1 MTATEFK
8 TALENFKMK
17 SKQIQELTY
26 NSIVKETTEEQE
38 ERIAY
43 LLKPE
48 NYTKFFDYYF
58 GVGVAFSL
66 ADAPCA
72 DFHQYTYEKVFQDPF
87 IVQLRKWYRGS
98 AKSIHTNVGNMC
110 HLKQNDELFF
120 GVLIGKNEN
129 LAKILLSDL
138 QQHLQF
144 NERYIKDF
152 GVQMS
157 YGSWA
162 DGEFDT
168 TDNKKFKAL
177 GLNQPFRGLRSG
189 ANRIDFAS
197 VDDCEDR
204 KQAKNLELTRENVEK
219 ITGDLGKA
227 FHLRRGRLIVPNN
240 YIVKN
245 GILDGIKEAF
255 KKSIHFDESIIN
267 LSDENGNP
275 TWKERLSKKDVIQ
288 INKKTDYYTS
298 QREDYNNPIEK
309 GKLFKAEW
317 LKYADIPNDIIWDGL
332 IAHWDLSYTRNGD
345 FKACAI
351 VGFKSGKAYLL
362 DVFCR
367 QCDLP
372 EAMEWHFAKMRE
384 YTSRGVSVLSFY
396 DATVSQ
402 AAVFSTAWL
411 STAEREKY
419 ASVPLPNHTNSDKH
433 IRIEATLTDVFFN
446 KLLTINKNLKDTSDW
461 QSAEEQILSFE
472 KGTKAHDDFPDT
484 LENAVR
490 LGRNYFGYS
499 QDSGNNARPVIGAR
513 KTKRRV

>member
-1 MTATEFK
+1 MTATEYK
-8 TALENFKMK
+8 TALENFKLK
-17 SKQIQELTY
+17 SKMIKELTF
-26 NSIVKETTEEQE
+26 NSIVAETAQQQE
-38 ERIAY
+38 DRINF

-58 GVGVAFSL
+58 GVGVSLSL

-72 DFHQYTYEKVFQDPF
+72 DFHQSSYEKVFEDPF

-98 AKSIHTNVGNMC
+98 AKSIHTNTGNIC
-110 HLKQNDELFF
+110 HLKENDEVFF
-120 GVLIGKNEN
+120 GLLVGRNQDFAN
-129 LAKILLSDL
+129 LLLSDL
-138 QQHLQF
+138 QTHLQF

-152 GVQMS
+152 GNQVN
-157 YGSWA
+157 YGNWA
-162 DGEFDT
+162 DGEFQTNDGRI
-168 TDNKKFKAL
+168 FKAL
-177 GLNQPFRGLRSG
+177 GLNQPFRGLRLG
-189 ANRIDFAS
+189 AHRIDFAS
-197 VDDCEDR
+197 IDDCEDR
-204 KQAKNLELTRENVEK
+204 KQAKNQILTQENIEK

-227 FHLRRGRLIVPNN
+227 FHLRRGRMIMPNN

-245 GILDGIKEAF
+245 GLIDGV
-255 KKSIHFDESIIN
+255 KKAYQNSKHFDESIVN
-267 LSDENGNP
+267 LSDKDGNP
-275 TWKERLSKKDVIQ
+275 SWHQRLTKQDVIQ

-317 LKYADIPNDIIWDGL
+317 LKYVDVSTETIWDGI

-351 VGFKSGKAYLL
+351 VGFKSGKAYIL

-372 EAMEWHFAKMRE
+372 EAMEWHYAKMRE
-384 YTSRGVSVLSFY
+384 YTAKGISILSFY
-396 DATVSQ
+396 DATAAQ
-402 AAVFSTAWL
+402 AAVFQTAWM
-411 STAEREKY
+411 SAAEREKF
-419 ASVPLPNHTNSDKH
+419 ASVPLPNHQSSDKH

-446 KLLTINKNLKDTSDW
+446 KILAINKNLKDTEDW
-461 QSAEEQILSFE
+461 NLAEEQILSFE

-499 QDSGNNARPVIGAR
+499 ENHYTNSKPSFG
-513 KTKRRV
+513 KKKKRRL

>member
-1 MTATEFK
+1 MTATEYK
-8 TALENFKMK
+8 TALESFKLK
-17 SKQIQELTY
+17 SKIIKELTY
-26 NSIVKETTEEQE
+26 NSIVTETVEQQE
-38 ERIAY
+38 ERINY
-43 LLKPE
+43 LLRPE

-58 GVGVAFSL
+58 GVGVSMSL

-72 DFHQYTYEKVFQDPF
+72 DFHQSSYEKVFADPF

-98 AKSIHTNVGNMC
+98 AKSIHTNVGNVC

-138 QQHLQF
+138 QTHLQF

-152 GVQMS
+152 GNQVA
-157 YGSWA
+157 YGNWA

-168 TDNKKFKAL
+168 TDGKKFKAL

-204 KQAKNLELTRENVEK
+204 KTAKNLELVRENSEK
-219 ITGDLGKA
+219 ISGDLAKA
-227 FHLRRGRLIVPNN
+227 FHLRRGRLIAPNN
-240 YIVKN
+240 YIVK
-245 GILDGIKEAF
+245 GGLIDGIKDAF
-255 KKSIHFDESIIN
+255 KNSKHFDESIIN
-267 LSDENGNP
+267 LSDEHGNP
-275 TWKERLSKKDVIQ
+275 SWYQRLSKADVKS

-317 LKYADIPNDIIWDGL
+317 LKYVDIPKDTIWDGV

-372 EAMEWHFAKMRE
+372 EAMEWHYAKMRE
-384 YTSRGVSVLSFY
+384 YAQKGISILSFY
-396 DATVSQ
+396 DATASQ
-402 AAVFSTAWL
+402 ASVFQTAWL
-411 STAEREKY
+411 STAERERF
-419 ASVPLPNHTNSDKH
+419 ASVPLPNHQNSDKH

-446 KLLTINKNLKDTSDW
+446 KLLSINKDLKETEDW
-461 QSAEEQILSFE
+461 KNAEEQILSFE

-490 LGRNYFGYS
+490 LGRTYFGYS
-499 QDSGNNARPVIGAR
+499 ESQYSGNRPMIGKKKKR
-513 KTKRRV
+513 KL